1 VAIVLPE
8 IEYCLLFCLSAIPG
22 TSVAWVLDTLSLLAQ
37 GICKRTWTC
46 LVTTA
51 PHVNH
56 LSRNLCGA
64 EGEYTHRDLGSSFQ
78 LNMCWQLWYCWQD
91 KGIERKWRMS
101 CQGSSCETGEPLWLP
116 IKVSN
121 STTFL
126 LVAQEVISS

>member
-1 VAIVLPE
+1 MAIVLPE

-56 LSRNLCGA
+56 MSRNLCGA
-64 EGEYTHRDLGSSFQ
+64 EGEHTHRDLGSSFQ
-78 LNMCWQLWYCWQD
+78 WNMCYWRNYFR
-91 KGIERKWRMS
+91 KENPGINYLLHVESNESRKNMVP
-101 CQGSSCETGEPLWLP
+101 ENLKT
-116 IKVSN
+116 IYAN
-121 STTFL
+121 SKNP
-126 LVAQEVISS
+126 